1 MLVPMLA
8 HLRFSEFQVYVLV
21 LSALLLFLYG
31 LEHFSKELQTVG
43 RDRLPHW
50 LGLATRNRFGGL
62 LLGAG
67 VTAVVQSSSA
77 VSALVIALVNAGT
90 LGFPASLAVLL
101 GSKIGTTSTAWLVSW
116 KLTHIGPYLI
126 VLGGLLTMLPFS
138 VRVLGRAIFYF
149 GFIFFSLDLISASLE
164 PLRQSPWV
172 LAWLARAQEPWLG
185 VLMGIGMTVLLQSS
199 SVVSGLA
206 VVLVQQGVLDPLGA
220 VTIVVGATLGT
231 TATGLIASI
240 PMDALARR
248 VAWMNVLFNAVGVAL
263 MLPFIAPFGAWALRT
278 GHSPEQAV
286 AIANL
291 AFNAGVALLFLPL
304 TGWLGR
310 RYAPVA
316 PTVAPVASAG

>member
-1 MLVPMLA
+1 MFDALPY
-8 HLRFSEFQVYVLV
+8 SEFQVFVLV

-31 LEHFSKELQTVG
+31 LEHFSQELQTVG
-43 RDRLPHW
+43 RDKLPRW
-50 LGLATRNRFGGL
+50 LGLATRDRFRGL
-62 LLGAG
+62 LLGAS

-90 LGFPASLAVLL
+90 LSFTASLAVLL
-101 GSKIGTTSTAWLVSW
+101 GAKIGTTSTAWLVSY

-138 VRVLGRAIFYF
+138 IRVIGRAIFYF
-149 GFIFFSLDLISASLE
+149 GFIFFTLDLIGESLE

-172 LAWLARAQEPWLG
+172 LGWLARAQEPWLG
-185 VLMGIGMTVLLQSS
+185 VLMGVVMTVVLQSS

-206 VVLVQQGVLDPLGA
+206 IVLVQQGVLDPMGA
-220 VTIVVGATLGT
+220 VAVVVGASLGT

-240 PMDALARR
+240 PMDAFAKRA
-248 VAWMNVLFNAVGVAL
+248 AWMNLMFNAVGVVL
-263 MLPFIAPFGAWALRT
+263 ILPFITPFGEWAVRT
-278 GHSPEQAV
+278 GESAGQAV

-291 AFNAGVALLFLPL
+291 AFNGAVALLFLPF

-310 RYAPVA
+310 RYAPTTEATQSPQNA
-316 PTVAPVASAG
+316 PI